1 MNLVFFQRLD
11 QAGGGSRASLRGTL
25 RALRD
30 AQSDWN
36 LTLVS
41 EQCGPVGREV
51 MEWGVGHQVAALPR
65 FRKLGER
72 LAFWRECR
80 RLAGSLAGIAPDGIL
95 SNEWVTAP
103 HALKIARHLRV
114 PAMSYVRDFAAVT
127 RGRKYQLHRMDRL
140 LCVCET
146 MRQDLISAGYDPE
159 KVRTVYNPVL
169 EPVSTEPQS
178 EALDRISQTE
188 TVDRWLLYLGRISP
202 RKNQIAAVETLKLL
216 REQTGQRW
224 GLILAGD
231 ADEDYAARV
240 NQAAAAA
247 GLAKE
252 VLHLGLIAEPGWL
265 FKRADAS
272 ILTSKSEGL
281 ARVLIESF
289 LCGTPAFSYPLDGLR
304 DVYGN
309 ALESFVADHR
319 EPADLAAKI
328 SGALASGSE
337 LQDRTA
343 GLKRMLEARHSVK
356 SHVAAFKQAVQFG
369 EPADTRSAQ

>member
-1 MNLVFFQRLD
+1 MNLVFFQCLD

-30 AQSDWN
+30 EQPDWN

-51 MEWGVGHQVAALPR
+51 MEWGVGHQIAAMPR
-65 FRKLGER
+65 FRKSWER

-80 RLAGSLAGIAPDGIL
+80 RLAGSLAGLAPDGIL

-103 HALKIARHLRV
+103 HALKVARHLQV
-114 PAMSYVRDFAAVT
+114 PALSYVRDFAAVT

-146 MRQDLISAGYDPE
+146 MRQDLIGAGYDPE

-169 EPVSTEPQS
+169 QPESVEP
-178 EALDRISQTE
+178 EADALARISGAAG
-188 TVDRWLLYLGRISP
+188 VDRWLLYLGRISS

-216 REQTGQRW
+216 RERSGQRW

-231 ADEDYAARV
+231 ADEDYAAAV
-240 NQAAAAA
+240 DQAAAAA
-247 GLAKE
+247 GLAQE
-252 VLHLGLIAEPGWL
+252 VLRIGLIPKPGWL
-265 FKRADAS
+265 FQLADAS

-289 LCGTPAFSYPLDGLR
+289 LCGTPAFSYPLDGLV

-309 ALESFVADHR
+309 ESPSFVADRR
-319 EPADLAAKI
+319 EPAALADKILAA
-328 SGALASGSE
+328 LANDGE
-337 LQDRTA
+337 TRGRTA
-343 GLKRMLEARHSVK
+343 GLKHMLETRHSVR
-356 SHVAAFKQAVQFG
+356 SHVAALRQAVRFG
-369 EPADTRSAQ
+369 